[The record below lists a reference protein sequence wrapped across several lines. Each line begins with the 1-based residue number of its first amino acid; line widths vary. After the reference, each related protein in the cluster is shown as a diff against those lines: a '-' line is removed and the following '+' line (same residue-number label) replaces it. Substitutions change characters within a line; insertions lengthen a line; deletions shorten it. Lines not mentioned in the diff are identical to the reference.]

1 MDSRLPESVYFC
13 LELGV
18 ETLRSCSD
26 GGIKDLGMTLP
37 IVQTE
42 KLRREE
48 GQAVVKVIKTRQGT
62 TAGLQ
67 P

>member
-1 MDSRLPESVYFC
+1 
-13 LELGV
+13 
-18 ETLRSCSD
+18 
-26 GGIKDLGMTLP
+26 MTLP